1 MQIVTVPE
9 VRVLQASRQV
19 RLPEA
24 GAYLNDTIPLLEA
37 DARERRLAFAGPWTF
52 VSHNLPQDTETP
64 FRLAICRPIA
74 EDGHGNGQF
83 RIVTLPECRC
93 ATIEYEGPL
102 SGIYAR
108 GYMPLL
114 DAIFAEGLPLT
125 GEIREVHHVRD
136 TPESPINQVEIQIG
150 IQIEIQLG
158 IRNREEAGESG
169 HLLS

>member
-9 VRVLQASRQV
+9 IRVLQASRQL

-24 GAYLNDTIPLLEA
+24 GAYLKATIPALEA
-37 DARERRLAFAGPWTF
+37 EAGMGRITFTGPWMF
-52 VSHNLPQDTETP
+52 VSHNLPQDTETL
-64 FRLAICRPIA
+64 FQLAICRPVA
-74 EDGHGNGQF
+74 NGGETRGQF
-83 RIVTLPECRC
+83 RIVTLPEFHC

-102 SGIYAR
+102 SGISAG

-150 IQIEIQLG
+150 IRAEDDGDGARQSLATVRRTG
-158 IRNREEAGESG
+158 
-169 HLLS
+169 